1 MIKTNILKSLIF
13 LVLLSCTLTIVYA
26 QETQNLTAKDQASL
40 CLNESETYF
49 MELIDANFSTNRV
62 NDTLKEMK
70 NLYEAQV
77 ELSKRKNDDFS
88 LILPYCKEISKI
100 KEDAFNTID
109 EYKALMEFYNEF
121 LEEGMNTSS
130 IDQMIQNIRFE
141 IESERYERVKPLID
155 EAYEE
160 IVEVK
165 SKHTALNL
173 FYSAT
178 SRTFK
183 DFFIENWVYLSGGTG
198 IIILFYMIYKS
209 AITRMWIKRKI
220 KNAELKKKTLK
231 GLIQKAQRDYFEKGN
246 LSSGD
251 YGTKT
256 KKFAELIREIDR
268 DLPLLKE
275 ELIRTSNKKGDIST
289 LLYPSKKEHKKEG
302 KKK

>member
-1 MIKTNILKSLIF
+1 MIKTNILRSLIF
-13 LVLLSCTLTIVYA
+13 LIFLSCTLTLVCA
-26 QETQNLTAKDQASL
+26 QEEQNLTAKDQASL
-40 CLNESETYF
+40 CLNESEIYF
-49 MELIDANFSTNRV
+49 VELIDANFSTNRV

-70 NLYEAQV
+70 NLYEAQM
-77 ELSKRKNDDFS
+77 ELSKRNRDDFS
-88 LILPYCKEISKI
+88 MILPYCKEISEI
-100 KEDAFNTID
+100 KENAFNAID
-109 EYKALMEFYNEF
+109 EYKALAEFYDEF

-130 IDQMIQNIRFE
+130 IDQMIQNIKFE

-183 DFFIENWVYLSGGTG
+183 DFFIENWIYLSGGIG
-198 IIILFYMIYKS
+198 AIILFYIIYKS
-209 AITRMWIKRKI
+209 AITRMWVKRKI

-231 GLIQKAQRDYFEKGN
+231 GLIQKAQKDYFEKGS

-251 YGTKT
+251 YETKT

-268 DLPLLKE
+268 DIPLFKE
-275 ELIRTSNKKGDIST
+275 ELIRASNKKGDISAIMHS
-289 LLYPSKKEHKKEG
+289 SKEEPKKG
-302 KKK
+302 RKKK